1 MENILVNEEGKRN
14 RKKAQSGKGKIKIV
28 QCCRTK
34 VYIIVKKRWSIC
46 HDAGQKLEDED
57 MPIECNI

>member
-34 VYIIVKKRWSIC
+34 VYIIVKKR
-46 HDAGQKLEDED
+46 
-57 MPIECNI
+57 